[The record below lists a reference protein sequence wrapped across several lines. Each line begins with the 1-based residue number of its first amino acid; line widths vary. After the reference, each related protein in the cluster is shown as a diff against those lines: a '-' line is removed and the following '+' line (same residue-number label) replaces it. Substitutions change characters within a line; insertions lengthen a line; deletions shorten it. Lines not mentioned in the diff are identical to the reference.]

1 MAEYTDGFDMQRVY
15 QIKKKNQMKHLSY
28 FWPEQLDKLWSHL
41 LRWADKD
48 NWERGGLFLGYEGHK
63 GIFFVRVK
71 IKMPSVIPVDML
83 GHLLICE
90 FWTQDKVGA
99 RIVHLEISKHH

>member
-48 NWERGGLFLGYEGHK
+48 N
-63 GIFFVRVK
+63 
-71 IKMPSVIPVDML
+71 
-83 GHLLICE
+83 
-90 FWTQDKVGA
+90 
-99 RIVHLEISKHH
+99 